1 MYLRRSKRLSE
12 ALNVRYTLEYNNL
25 IKDIL
30 RLIQLIIQPEQHTY
44 FMTSD
49 RFIEIRFNHMEL
61 CIKKINSKLPF
72 IVYFHKTKSVQVNK
86 FMKFIKAQTINWNKE
101 IQTLSRVNGTD
112 EDDDYYMTRDDDTD
126 EDDSYMIQMMTRI
139 MKNCSKFHK
148 KYEEY
153 RYDYWGYIINKY
165 IGEEHI
171 ISIIDEYL

>member
-12 ALNVRYTLEYNNL
+12 DLKVRYTQEYDSL
-25 IKDIL
+25 IREIL
-30 RLIQLIIQPEQHTY
+30 RLIQLIIQPEQYTY

-101 IQTLSRVNGTD
+101 IQTLIRVNDTD
-112 EDDDYYMTRDDDTD
+112 EDDDDEESRDDDTD
-126 EDDSYMIQMMTRI
+126 DSYMVQMMMRI

-165 IGEEHI
+165 TGEEHI

>member
-12 ALNVRYTLEYNNL
+12 ALKVRYAEEYNSL
-25 IKDIL
+25 IREIL

-72 IVYFHKTKSVQVNK
+72 IVYFHKTKSLQVNK
-86 FMKFIKAQTINWNKE
+86 FMKFIKVQTINWNKE
-101 IQTLSRVNGTD
+101 IQTLIQGEY
-112 EDDDYYMTRDDDTD
+112 EDDETRDDDS
-126 EDDSYMIQMMTRI
+126 DDSYMVQMMMRI

-148 KYEEY
+148 NYEQY

-165 IGEEHI
+165 TGEEHI

>member
-12 ALNVRYTLEYNNL
+12 ALKVRYAEEYNSL
-25 IKDIL
+25 IREIL

-101 IQTLSRVNGTD
+101 IQLHD
-112 EDDDYYMTRDDDTD
+112 
-126 EDDSYMIQMMTRI
+126 
-139 MKNCSKFHK
+139 
-148 KYEEY
+148 
-153 RYDYWGYIINKY
+153 
-165 IGEEHI
+165 
-171 ISIIDEYL
+171 